1 MIQDLN
7 LYPLSVVFSTD
18 LKIDKRN
25 KHSSYLSENIRCLEK
40 WHNVTMMMMTM
51 MIKMMTIM
59 MMTMMI
65 KMMMIMQM
73 VKITMTMALIKI
85 TSTAKAVNC

>member
-40 WHNVTMMMMTM
+40 WHNVTMMMTM

-65 KMMMIMQM
+65 KMMMIMQTVTM
-73 VKITMTMALIKI
+73 TMTMALIKL